1 MANNIIKQIV
11 RTGKYDTQD
20 VKLIVREAERGKQ
33 GEQGEQGKAA
43 TIKAGNAY
51 SVNPEVGPSVVNTGT
66 DSDATFDF
74 YIPKGEKG
82 EPGRDGYYQY
92 TAGVGIKI
100 DDNNVISALGSGGGS
115 NVWGLIVGNIADQ
128 TDLQTEFGKYTKTA
142 NLATVA
148 TSGSYDDLTDKPT
161 IPAAQVQSDWSEA
174 DNTKVDYIKNKP
186 TIPTVNNSTITF
198 TNNGTTVDSFTTNAS
213 SNKTIA
219 LSAPVI
225 TLTSTDPG
233 EGQPLAA
240 NNFIAVF
247 SEE

>member
-1 MANNIIKQIV
+1 MSTNVIKQIV
-11 RTGKYDTQD
+11 SDGKYGTQTIRMT
-20 VKLIVREAERGKQ
+20 VLASERGPQ
-33 GEQGEQGKAA
+33 GEQGETGTAA
-43 TIKAGNAY
+43 TINAGNAY
-51 SVNPEVGPSVVNTGT
+51 SVNPDAQPAVINTGT
-66 DSDATFDF
+66 ASNATFDF

-82 EPGRDGYYQY
+82 EAGRDGYYQY
-92 TAGVGIKI
+92 KAGVGIKI
-100 DDNNVISALGSGGGS
+100 DSNNVISALGSGGGS

-128 TDLQTEFGKYTKTA
+128 TDLQTEFGKYTKTTD
-142 NLATVA
+142 LATVA

-161 IPAAQVQSDWSEA
+161 IPAAQVQSDWTEA

-240 NNFIAVF
+240 NNFIAVY